1 MLALGDRE
9 DLPELNIDEAEVQ
22 GLLWQAQEQ
31 PDSMEQA
38 ARLLTK
44 EMQEYSS
51 VYVFPLKVA
60 KTQEITPFALAFQG
74 RPQQELQTVLS
85 PDRARYWLHGKYVVG
100 DQGIE
105 ITLHLSKAQSRAI
118 ELTRS
123 IFLVATAYAGLQ
135 AEPSQPVFD
144 ELLR

>member
-51 VYVFPLKVA
+51 VYVFPLKVS

-74 RPQQELQTVLS
+74 RLQQELKTVLS
-85 PDRARYWLHGKYVVG
+85 PDRAKYWLHGNYVLG
-100 DQGIE
+100 DEGME
-105 ITLHLSKAQSRAI
+105 ITLHLSKAQSHAI